1 MEQFHDADWAD
12 RVALADRI
20 DDSRLSEFAWRLIYS
35 ERPDLLPAAKAVEL
49 GAWRAERVLA
59 DEGAVPWMTIEKA
72 LRETDDFLV
81 NATGDEA
88 ALLGEVKDYLY
99 NLAERLGQA

>member
-1 MEQFHDADWAD
+1 LEITGIL
-12 RVALADRI
+12 R
-20 DDSRLSEFAWRLIYS
+20 SPPEAWNHKFNLIGVS
-35 ERPDLLPAAKAVEL
+35 LTKP
-49 GAWRAERVLA
+49 WRAERVLA

-88 ALLGEVKDYLY
+88 TLFGEVKDYLY
-99 NLAERLGQA
+99 DLAERLGSA